1 MKPVIL
7 LRIAAILTLIHA
19 ILHTIGGV
27 FGKPAPGVA
36 TMVAAT
42 MRTRFEVFGL
52 TRSYSDF
59 YMGLGLGISI
69 SLTVDAI
76 VFWLLAGLAKANAP
90 RIRPIL
96 AIFALG
102 YLAIAVNSYLF
113 FFAAPVVVEILI
125 SGCLVGAIVTAR
137 PDAESIG
144 TPSGGLNAVQS

>member
-1 MKPVIL
+1 MKPVIY
-7 LRIAAILTLIHA
+7 LRIASILTLIHA

-36 TMVAAT
+36 TMIAAT
-42 MRTRFEVFGL
+42 MRTRFEVFGV

-76 VFWLLAGLAKANAP
+76 VFWLLAGVAKSDAA

-125 SGCLVGAIVTAR
+125 SACLIGAILTAR
-137 PDAESIG
+137 PEEDTIETS
-144 TPSGGLNAVQS
+144 SGDLKAVRS